1 MCFISEEV
9 LQGPEVREL
18 EAQPAA
24 STSGAA
30 SASLRVKQRVVN
42 KFDNHPFTFTN
53 PFLGR

>member
-1 MCFISEEV
+1 V
-9 LQGPEVREL
+9 PEL
-18 EAQPAA
+18 EAQPTA

-53 PFLGR
+53 PFLRR